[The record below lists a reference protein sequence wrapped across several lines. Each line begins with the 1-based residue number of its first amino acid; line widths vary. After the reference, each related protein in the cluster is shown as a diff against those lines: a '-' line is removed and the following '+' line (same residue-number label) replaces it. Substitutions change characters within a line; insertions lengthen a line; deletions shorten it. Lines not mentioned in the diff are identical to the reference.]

1 MATQINMQYNPYLPR
16 LTLLIDG
23 KQPSEY
29 SRLTQ
34 FADEDIWKWHS
45 EILNVLYN
53 EVRDEFFVIFTGTE
67 WSIDIMKFECEQNLH
82 CIGFSSELPP
92 VNIPFQKRLGMLN
105 QLVKNNTEIRFQSTI
120 IESDFVI
127 FPEFQSYLE
136 EIKNIEISNLFC
148 STRVQILDRSNNC
161 FENKQ
166 NTFLFI
172 LVKNLSEG
180 EAAARKYN
188 SDNPV
193 FLIYQGT
200 ETKLKKI
207 DNTYLAYE
215 CETPEVISVILNC
228 FLSFPLMLAFRNCI
242 QSISCGTEINFS
254 KLTAIEPV
262 VSVKI
267 QKTIETGK
275 SNIIQIAVD
284 PPLSSP
290 PQVIF
295 RVLDNTI
302 ATTDNLC
309 VFGVKPG
316 RTQLEAYYY
325 GTKKPFQ
332 VCEINVIQ
340 RNRIKKIILNDDE
353 LILGAGDT
361 RRLQYDYSPVNADN
375 VNTITWKSSD
385 ETIASVNSHG
395 TLTCNS
401 PGKCKIWCIAEN
413 VSTVCD
419 CEVRPYL
426 ESLSVDLEEDQL
438 HLQPMQEY
446 EVNVEVYPENSID
459 SDYIMTSSDYNI
471 ANIIGNKVVAKNTGT
486 ATIEVVNVTRRK
498 KTAFT
503 VKVQKSSLIR
513 KLFGR

>member
-1 MATQINMQYNPYLPR
+1 M
-16 LTLLIDG
+16 
-23 KQPSEY
+23 
-29 SRLTQ
+29 
-34 FADEDIWKWHS
+34 
-45 EILNVLYN
+45 
-53 EVRDEFFVIFTGTE
+53 
-67 WSIDIMKFECEQNLH
+67 
-82 CIGFSSELPP
+82 
-92 VNIPFQKRLGMLN
+92 
-105 QLVKNNTEIRFQSTI
+105 
-120 IESDFVI
+120 
-127 FPEFQSYLE
+127 
-136 EIKNIEISNLFC
+136 
-148 STRVQILDRSNNC
+148 DRSNNC

-254 KLTAIEPV
+254 KLMAIEPV

-325 GTKKPFQ
+325 GNKKPFQ

-413 VSTVCD
+413 VSAVCA

-426 ESLSVDLEEDQL
+426 ESLSVDLKDGQL

-446 EVNVEVYPENSID
+446 EVNVAVYPENSID
-459 SDYIMTSSDYNI
+459 RGYIMTSSDYNI